1 MTGIMEDMPINTHI
15 RYNLLIFQLA
25 WGGVYRYHVDMD
37 TYDSAITIEHFL
49 MMGSHGNG
57 TYNVKDMRFTR
68 SFPTH
73 EEKVENNKKVYL
85 EHLRENG
92 VLGNLK
98 LAIKKEAIV
107 WQKQLHHKILK
118 KKF

>member
-1 MTGIMEDMPINTHI
+1 MIHFLAAGFLIGFATCIRVTSIFIVLAAGAWILLNKYWKKLLTLGIPLVCG
-15 RYNLLIFQLA
+15 LLVFQLA

-85 EHLRENG
+85 
-92 VLGNLK
+92 
-98 LAIKKEAIV
+98 
-107 WQKQLHHKILK
+107 
-118 KKF
+118 